1 MEVLK
6 MANTETKT
14 NTRTQMTEAINYVEL
29 TESAQIAVDCNK
41 IARVAKSYSD
51 YITVLRL
58 ELNKLRNN
66 STSDI
71 ITKFADCL
79 A

>member
-1 MEVLK
+1 
-6 MANTETKT
+6 MANETKT
-14 NTRTQMTEAINYVEL
+14 NTRTQMMTDAVNYVEL
-29 TESAQIAVDCNK
+29 TESAQIAINCNRL
-41 IARVAKSYSD
+41 ARVAKSYSD
-51 YITVLRL
+51 YITVLRN

>member
-1 MEVLK
+1 
-6 MANTETKT
+6 MANETKT

-29 TESAQIAVDCNK
+29 TESAQIAINCNRLS
-41 IARVAKSYSD
+41 RVAKSYSD
-51 YITVLRL
+51 YITVLRA
-58 ELNKLRNN
+58 EINKLRHNM
-66 STSDI
+66 TSDV

>member
-1 MEVLK
+1 
-6 MANTETKT
+6 MANETKT
-14 NTRTQMTEAINYVEL
+14 NTRTQMTEVINYVEI
-29 TESAQIAVDCNK
+29 TESAQIAVDYNK

>member
-1 MEVLK
+1 

-29 TESAQIAVDCNK
+29 TESAQIAINCNRLS
-41 IARVAKSYSD
+41 RVAKSYSD
-51 YITVLRL
+51 YITVLRT
-58 ELNKLRNN
+58 EINKLRNN
-66 STSDI
+66 MTSDV

>member
-1 MEVLK
+1 

-14 NTRTQMTEAINYVEL
+14 NTKAMMTEAVNYVEL
-29 TESAQIAVDCNK
+29 IESAQIAINCNRL
-41 IARVAKSYSD
+41 ARVAKSYSD

>member
-1 MEVLK
+1 
-6 MANTETKT
+6 MANETKT

-29 TESAQIAVDCNK
+29 IESAQIAINCNRLS
-41 IARVAKSYSD
+41 RVAKSYSD
-51 YITVLRL
+51 YITVLRA
-58 ELNKLRNN
+58 EINKLRHNVE
-66 STSDI
+66 SDV

>member
-1 MEVLK
+1 

-14 NTRTQMTEAINYVEL
+14 NTRTQMMTDAVNYVEL
-29 TESAQIAVDCNK
+29 TESAQIAVDYNK

-51 YITVLRL
+51 YITVLRA
-58 ELNKLRNN
+58 EINKLRNN
-66 STSDI
+66 MTSDV

>member
-1 MEVLK
+1 MEVFKK
-6 MANTETKT
+6 MANETKT
-14 NTRTQMTEAINYVEL
+14 STKAMMTEAINYVEL
-29 TESAQIAVDCNK
+29 IESAQIAVDCNK

>member
-1 MEVLK
+1 
-6 MANTETKT
+6 MANETKT
-14 NTRTQMTEAINYVEL
+14 STKAMMMTEAINYVEL
-29 TESAQIAVDCNK
+29 TESAQIAINCNRL
-41 IARVAKSYSD
+41 ARVAKSYSD
-51 YITVLRL
+51 YIAVLRL

>member
-1 MEVLK
+1 
-6 MANTETKT
+6 MANETKTKT
-14 NTRTQMTEAINYVEL
+14 NTRTQMMTDAVNYVEL
-29 TESAQIAVDCNK
+29 TESAQIAVDYNK

-51 YITVLRL
+51 YIPVLRT
-58 ELNKLRNN
+58 EIDKLRNN
-66 STSDI
+66 MTSDV

>member
-1 MEVLK
+1 
-6 MANTETKT
+6 MANETKT
-14 NTRTQMTEAINYVEL
+14 NTRTQMMTDAVNYVEL
-29 TESAQIAVDCNK
+29 TESAQIAINCNRLS
-41 IARVAKSYSD
+41 RVAKSYSD

>member
-1 MEVLK
+1 
-6 MANTETKT
+6 MANETKT
-14 NTRTQMTEAINYVEL
+14 STKAMMTEAINYVEL
-29 TESAQIAVDCNK
+29 IESAQIAVDCNK

>member
-1 MEVLK
+1 MEVFK
-6 MANTETKT
+6 RMANETKT
-14 NTRTQMTEAINYVEL
+14 NRKAMMTEAINYVEL

-51 YITVLRL
+51 YITVLRT
-58 ELNKLRNN
+58 EINKLRNN
-66 STSDI
+66 MTSDVI
-71 ITKFADCL
+71 IKFADCL

>member
-1 MEVLK
+1 

-14 NTRTQMTEAINYVEL
+14 NTRTQMMTDAVNYVEL
-29 TESAQIAVDCNK
+29 TESAQIAINCNRLS
-41 IARVAKSYSD
+41 RVAKSYSD
-51 YITVLRL
+51 YITVLRT
-58 ELNKLRNN
+58 EINKLRNN
-66 STSDI
+66 MTSDV

>member
-1 MEVLK
+1 
-6 MANTETKT
+6 MANETKT
-14 NTRTQMTEAINYVEL
+14 NTKAMMTEAVNYVEL
-29 TESAQIAVDCNK
+29 IESAQIAINCNRL
-41 IARVAKSYSD
+41 ARVAKSYSD
-51 YITVLRL
+51 YITVLRD
-58 ELNKLRNN
+58 ELNKLRHN